1 MTGIFWILRHI
12 SVTLV
17 LEVQIPNCPCIQIWL
32 KNETSCIDALQL
44 LLRWKFTLL
53 HLKWRYTHFQTISIT
68 QSYGC
73 FKATILILHNVQIP
87 SCRRYSN
94 LTNNKGSMKGKNNSD
109 WAKMSSPAD
118 VSSIWQFLFVGNSW
132 HNKTCRK
139 TFSRMCKWFSRFMLA
154 LAGFLRVLQFPS
166 AFKIGKHSFTQRQRE
181 WGAAVLI
188 VDVTI

>member
-118 VSSIWQFLFVGNSW
+118 VSSIWQFCSW
-132 HNKTCRK
+132 ETADITRLVAKHSPVCA
-139 TFSRMCKWFSRFMLA
+139 S
-154 LAGFLRVLQFPS
+154 GFLDSCSLSQVSSGFCNSLLPS
-166 AFKIGKHSFTQRQRE
+166 KLGNTPSPKGRGNGE
-181 WGAAVLI
+181 LPC
-188 VDVTI
+188 